1 MRVGLLVGLLRFVSK
16 TDVQTMR
23 IRLMVTNM
31 GIMCAFG
38 RLCLLCNMVCVGCK
52 VWAMRVVEPGFSYL
66 LIFGVPHGSCPI
78 LRCGLCPCP
87 LCKGG

>member
-16 TDVQTMR
+16 TVALTMR
-23 IRLMVTNM
+23 IRLMGTNM

-38 RLCLLCNMVCVGCK
+38 RLCLLCNMVCVGCR
-52 VWAMRVVEPGFSYL
+52 VWAMRVVESGFSYL